1 MAKLYYGNGNCSIEG
16 SDIVGVELR
25 FRGAIEIEDKT
36 DDSFAITHQGNGIMV
51 FPNPQEYREGNVL
64 VDLFDYTGELKIIS
78 VMAANKNAEEVPTTV
93 HKVMDYSELLG
104 NSEDI
109 TTKSEDLNQSN
120 VSGRKVA
127 KTALKQQYLEN
138 LSTSNGD
145 YDLFFKNGKE
155 YNGSF
160 RVNLLN
166 NEATTMQ
173 GESLFFKGSKPTKNE
188 KSVPY
193 EAIKQKRKKQVG
205 EERSRIEKQLK
216 KERKYIKRI

>member
-1 MAKLYYGNGNCSIEG
+1 
-16 SDIVGVELR
+16 
-25 FRGAIEIEDKT
+25 
-36 DDSFAITHQGNGIMV
+36 MV

-64 VDLFDYTGELKIIS
+64 VDLFEYTGELKIIS

-205 EERSRIEKQLK
+205 EERAGIEKQLK